1 MMDGEDLELFERS
14 LRHATETHTGT
25 ALDAALDEL
34 GWHEAMAEDPRAAIA
49 TLFGLQGGA
58 NVTSSALDH
67 VLVSALGLD
76 GDADAGIVLP
86 DVGRWDPPGW
96 IDGSD
101 LHSSVLSVAGLAT
114 AGLAEQRH
122 ALVVSSI
129 DEKVIALRVPVPSLV
144 LRPIH
149 GIDPSLGLL
158 QVTAERLPVT
168 AEAEV
173 VPGDWDRAVALAR
186 LAVAHELV
194 GASRRMLELAR
205 EHALQR
211 VQFGQPISSFQA
223 IRHRLAETL
232 VAIEMADAVLDA
244 AWLDGSVTT
253 AAMAKGVAGRQA
265 RTTIRHCQQVLA
277 GIGFTTEH
285 PLHLYIRRTLVLDG
299 LLGTATTL
307 TKALGDELISS
318 RQLPPLLPL

>member
-76 GDADAGIVLP
+76 GDAGIVLP

-96 IDGSD
+96 IDGSN

-129 DEKVIALRVPVPSLV
+129 DEKVIALRVTVPSLV

-205 EHALQR
+205 EHALER

-253 AAMAKGVAGRQA
+253 ATMAKGVAGRQA